1 MNKDEVLR
9 ALKNPNEARASSGS
23 TLQAGDIIL
32 FETNAHSSSFYDN
45 SIDAGVFN
53 AVTRGWG
60 HAMLVLEDGQ
70 GLHIWN
76 NVNSQIIPVQDA
88 LDIIDYKRTVVKRIP
103 LSVQKKNFLTSYAQ
117 SILVNKPYPSGL
129 AIFS

>member
-9 ALKNPNEARASSGS
+9 ALKNPNEARASNGS
-23 TLQAGDIIL
+23 TLQVGDIIL
-32 FETNAHSSSFYDN
+32 FETNAQSSSFYEN
-45 SIDAGVFN
+45 SINAGIFN

-60 HAMLVLEDGQ
+60 HAMLVLENGQ

-76 NVNSQIIPVQDA
+76 GVNSQIIPVQNA

-103 LSVQKKNFLTSYAQ
+103 LSVQEKKFLTSYAR
-117 SILVNKPYPSGL
+117 SVLVNKPYPSGL
-129 AIFS
+129 AVFS